1 MMTRKDNLFL
11 TLIGI
16 AAFAA
21 SFAQWGA
28 ITLMVIGGVALLFGE
43 DESTSLLLLVLALVG
58 YLVSLL
64 CYRSLA
70 RLASYYVMRLTA
82 RESKRR

>member
-21 SFAQWGA
+21 SLAQWGSIA
-28 ITLMVIGGVALLFGE
+28 LMLTGGAAFLFGE
-43 DESTSLLLLVLALVG
+43 DEMASLLLLVLALLG

-70 RLASYYVMRLTA
+70 RLASYYVTRLAA
-82 RESKRR
+82 RESKRL

>member
-16 AAFAA
+16 AAFVA
-21 SFAQWGA
+21 SFAQWGSIA
-28 ITLMVIGGVALLFGE
+28 LMTTGGAALLFGE
-43 DESTSLLLLVLALVG
+43 DQSASVLLLVLGLMG
-58 YLVSLL
+58 YLVSFF

-70 RLASYYVMRLTA
+70 RLASYYLTRLAT
-82 RESKRR
+82 RDDKRR

>member
-16 AAFAA
+16 AAFVA
-21 SFAQWGA
+21 SFAQWGSIA
-28 ITLMVIGGVALLFGE
+28 LMMTGGAALLFGE
-43 DESTSLLLLVLALVG
+43 DQSASLLLLVLALVG
-58 YLVSLL
+58 YLVSLF

-70 RLASYYVMRLTA
+70 RLASYYITRLVA
-82 RESKRR
+82 RDDKWR